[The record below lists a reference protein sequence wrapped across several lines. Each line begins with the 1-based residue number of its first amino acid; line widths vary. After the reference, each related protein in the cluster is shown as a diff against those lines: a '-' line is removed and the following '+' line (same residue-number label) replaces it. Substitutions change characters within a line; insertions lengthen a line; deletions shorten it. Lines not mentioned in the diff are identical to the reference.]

1 MKKKMSG
8 PVLTWLGHAAF
19 HVRTPGGK
27 TILIDPW
34 ISNPR
39 APQMVST
46 FTQANFIVVTHGH
59 GDHLGETV
67 SLARSSKA
75 TVLAMYEIIT
85 YLTKKG
91 IPTGVGMNKGGS
103 YVADGIRFTMVDA
116 KHSSSIDD
124 NGVTIPGGEAA
135 GFVMELEDGSVL
147 YHAGDTSVFSDMV
160 LIGKIYKPTI
170 AMLPIGGLY
179 SMDPREAAVACSL
192 LKPKVI
198 VGMHYGTYPAL
209 AGTPAALR
217 KALAPEYRKRVVELM
232 PGISREF

>member
-8 PVLTWLGHAAF
+8 PVLTWLGHSAF

-27 TILIDPW
+27 AILIDPW

-39 APQMVST
+39 APQAVSA
-46 FTQANFIVVTHGH
+46 FTRPEYILVTHGH
-59 GDHLGETV
+59 GDHLGETI

-91 IPTGVGMNKGGS
+91 IPTGIGMNKGGS
-103 YVADGIRFTMVDA
+103 HVADGIRFTMVDA

-124 NGVTIPGGEAA
+124 NGVAVPGGEAA
-135 GFVMELEDGSVL
+135 GFVIELEDGTVI

-160 LIGKIYKPTI
+160 LIGKIYKPAI
-170 AMLPIGGLY
+170 AILPIGGLY
-179 SMDPREAAVACSL
+179 TMDPREAAMACSL
-192 LKPKVI
+192 LKPKSI

-217 KALAPEYRKRVVELM
+217 KELAPEYRKRVVELM